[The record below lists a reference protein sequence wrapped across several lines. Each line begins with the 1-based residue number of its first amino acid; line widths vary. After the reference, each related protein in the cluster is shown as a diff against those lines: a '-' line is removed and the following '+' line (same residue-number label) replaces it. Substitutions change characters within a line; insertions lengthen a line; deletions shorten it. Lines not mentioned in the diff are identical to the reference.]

1 MVCWNQVHKVP
12 TRKVLEHKDKSDQQ
26 WVSRYLTLQIRQQGE
41 ELLISQRQPYALSL
55 SSSLQANTQ
64 HALHSL
70 MCNASMQQAKHNGMQ
85 PWLLSSDVPS
95 WCLVLDGVFDGV
107 AVLDDTGRVVFAN
120 NALQAMLGED
130 GSELIGRNLHEL
142 GLPAAKPS
150 ATEGATSEP
159 GVINRF
165 ETTLAKGAVPR
176 TLMVREATTPIGGR
190 DERRIVLVSD
200 VTQRKRLEEEL
211 LRAAANA
218 EAASEAKS
226 RLLGRVSHELRTP
239 LNAVLGFA
247 QLAALDA
254 TTPELR
260 DSVIEIQRAG
270 AHLDRLINDLI
281 DVSRSDTGELN
292 IEFEHVDLEAIARE
306 SIALMNPVA
315 AGSGITLHIEVGDQ
329 VRIIADPGRLMQ
341 ILLNL
346 LSNAV
351 KYNRQGGA
359 VKVRVG
365 STADRTYGR
374 IEIEDSGPG
383 ISAEEQHRLFTPFER
398 LSNAGDRAG
407 TGIGLALS
415 RILAERMGG
424 EIGVESRE
432 GVGSR
437 FWVDFALAPEREQG
451 AWR

>member
-1 MVCWNQVHKVP
+1 M
-12 TRKVLEHKDKSDQQ
+12 
-26 WVSRYLTLQIRQQGE
+26 
-41 ELLISQRQPYALSL
+41 
-55 SSSLQANTQ
+55 
-64 HALHSL
+64 
-70 MCNASMQQAKHNGMQ
+70 
-85 PWLLSSDVPS
+85 
-95 WCLVLDGVFDGV
+95 
-107 AVLDDTGRVVFAN
+107 
-120 NALQAMLGED
+120 
-130 GSELIGRNLHEL
+130 
-142 GLPAAKPS
+142 
-150 ATEGATSEP
+150 
-159 GVINRF
+159 
-165 ETTLAKGAVPR
+165 
-176 TLMVREATTPIGGR
+176 
-190 DERRIVLVSD
+190 
-200 VTQRKRLEEEL
+200 
-211 LRAAANA
+211 
-218 EAASEAKS
+218 
-226 RLLGRVSHELRTP
+226 
-239 LNAVLGFA
+239 LGFA

-329 VRIIADPGRLMQ
+329 VRVIADPGRLMQ

-407 TGIGLALS
+407 TGNGLALS